1 MSGPE
6 LNWVRT
12 RCESNSCVEV
22 AEVGAQ
28 RCDTGSCVEA
38 AAVGTGMVA
47 IRSSLAPLDKL
58 RVTREEWT
66 TFVASVKAG
75 DFDTV

>member
-1 MSGPE
+1 VSASE
-6 LNWVRT
+6 LVWVRT
-12 RCESNSCVEV
+12 RCESNSWVEV

-38 AAVGTGMVA
+38 AAVGTGTVA

-66 TFVASVKAG
+66 AFVASVKAG